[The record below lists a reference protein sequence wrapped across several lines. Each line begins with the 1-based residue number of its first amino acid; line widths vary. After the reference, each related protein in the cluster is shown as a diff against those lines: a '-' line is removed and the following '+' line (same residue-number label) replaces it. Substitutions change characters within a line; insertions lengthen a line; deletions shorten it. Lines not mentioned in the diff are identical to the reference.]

1 MIRQVYWQALRAAV
15 DALLPP
21 RCAFCGVE
29 TYYPEQRICSGCHD
43 DLPWIRASC
52 PTCALE
58 LPRTLPAGVRCAR
71 CQLKP
76 PPFVAAIAPLEY
88 SFPVDAAIKALK
100 FQRRHHFASA
110 LAEPL
115 LEVWDRVPTDVDAIL
130 PVPLHRWRQLG
141 RGFNQSLEIARPVA
155 KKTGLPLLHSVRRVV
170 ATPYQS
176 GLSAGERGRNLRGA
190 FRIDGALSARHVLI
204 VDDVV
209 TTGETCRQLA
219 GTLRAGGVD
228 MVSVLAVARA

>member
-1 MIRQVYWQALRAAV
+1 MFLQFAV
-15 DALLPP
+15 DAVIPR
-21 RCAFCGVE
+21 RCAFCAVPLRPAEGA
-29 TYYPEQRICSGCHD
+29 ICKACKG
-43 DLPWIRASC
+43 DLPYGESW
-52 PTCALE
+52 L
-58 LPRTLPAGVRCAR
+58 RCAGTGFEH
-71 CQLKP
+71 C
-76 PPFVAAIAPLEY
+76 VAPLAYE
-88 SFPVDAAIKALK
+88 FPVDAAIKALK
-100 FQRRHHFASA
+100 FRRRYHFASA

>member
-1 MIRQVYWQALRAAV
+1 MIRHVYGEALQAVV

-21 RCAFCGVE
+21 RCAFCGAE
-29 TYYPEQRICSGCHD
+29 TRYPEQRICGGCHD

-52 PTCALE
+52 LSCALE
-58 LPRTLPAGVRCAR
+58 LPLALPEGVRCAR
-71 CQLKP
+71 CQLRP
-76 PPFVAAIAPLEY
+76 PPFVAAVAPLEY

-100 FQRRHHFASA
+100 FRRRYHFASA

-115 LEVWDRVPTDVDAIL
+115 IEVWHRVPPDVDAIL
-130 PVPLHRWRQLG
+130 PMPLHRWRQLG

-155 KKTGLPLLHSVRRVV
+155 KKTGLPILQNVRRVV

-176 GLSAGERGRNLRGA
+176 GLSSRERGRNLRGA
-190 FRIDGALSARHVLI
+190 FRIDGSLAAHHVLI
-204 VDDVV
+204 IDDVV

-219 GTLRAGGVD
+219 RTLRDAGVD
-228 MVSVLAVARA
+228 SVSVLAVARA